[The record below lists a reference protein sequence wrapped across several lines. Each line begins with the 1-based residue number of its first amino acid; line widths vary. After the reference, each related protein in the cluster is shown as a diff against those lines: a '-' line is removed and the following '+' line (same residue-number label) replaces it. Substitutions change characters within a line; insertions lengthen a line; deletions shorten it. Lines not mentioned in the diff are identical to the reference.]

1 MTGMNPAS
9 VDAMAQAAL
18 AVGAVDSGSPL
29 GSAAVLDTPPSPV
42 PTPQTPH
49 LAGPAASGT
58 AEPSTGTVTP
68 ISSVDDHLA
77 RAHGLLSVIEG
88 VTQTAARLDA
98 ALVLAARHQTAA
110 IGRSLLAERDVSSP
124 EDLSTHQRLRWRARA
139 KALSRHE
146 IEAATGW
153 GAGEVVDLV
162 GLATAPREAAQ
173 PAIDAMATGVAP
185 WRLTRSFWRDCGALG
200 TDEAAH
206 VAEVLFGADA
216 ESCAPER
223 LDPDGALSEAP
234 WFHREFRAALRR
246 EVTRVRSTD
255 LVAARAEREAALAGR
270 SMGVTIDE
278 NGTGT
283 VTLLGSALQATAIA
297 DRIDQAARRARA
309 GGDERTLPQLR
320 ADIGLSL
327 MLHGTATP
335 PDTTAPRPPRPLPG
349 SAPESSPPEDTTT
362 AGLRWTPD
370 LAQVLSG
377 MPSAT
382 LQVVVPYAAVHGDPR
397 LTSTASH
404 EHAPAP
410 PGPPVAPPGP
420 PVAPPGPPVA
430 PAGPPV
436 EPPGPPVALPDTT
449 STDDLLTVGQ
459 VLGAHSA
466 YISADQIHD
475 LTVLPGTVLERLL
488 VDPADGRCIERS
500 LERYRP
506 DAAMRAQILAADVT
520 CRAPGC
526 LVHAGACQLDH
537 VIEHGAAGGV
547 TAETNLVPLHVGHH
561 HPKTLKA
568 WDSSLGENRDM
579 TWTSLLGRL
588 YRTRSHDYR
597 QYVHRVT
604 DALDRVHAA
613 STADPADRLP
623 QIDREILLTL
633 AFRAAGEGLQAGDD
647 TVEPDEGRFGG
658 WGFVSLTH
666 TDDRGMRRSGPS
678 GALLAERAAAQ
689 AASQFSSDGSAPQG
703 QTSHPLPGRS
713 SDPSQELTSGPS
725 PDRVSDPPRD
735 RRDRSAERLRR
746 DEGPPP
752 F

>member
-1 MTGMNPAS
+1 MKPES
-9 VDAMAQAAL
+9 VDAMARAAL

-29 GSAAVLDTPPSPV
+29 ESAAVLGTSPSPFPPPFAV
-42 PTPQTPH
+42 PPPETHSHT
-49 LAGPAASGT
+49 GPTAPTT
-58 AEPSTGTVTP
+58 AETSTGTVTP
-68 ISSVDDHLA
+68 LSSVDDHLA
-77 RAHGLLSVIEG
+77 RARALLSVIEG

-110 IGRSLLAERDVSSP
+110 IGRSLLVQRDVGSP
-124 EDLSTHQRLRWRARA
+124 EDLSTNQRLRWRARA

-153 GAGEVVDLV
+153 GSGEVVDLV

-173 PAIDAMATGVAP
+173 PAIEAMATGVAP
-185 WRLTRSFWRDCGALG
+185 WRLARSFWRDCGALG
-200 TDEAAH
+200 ADEAAH
-206 VAEVLFGADA
+206 VAEVLFGTDA
-216 ESCAPER
+216 EQCAPER

-255 LVAARAEREAALAGR
+255 PVAARAEREAALASR

-283 VTLLGSALQATAIA
+283 VTMLGSALQVTAIA
-297 DRIDQAARRARA
+297 DRVDQAARRARA
-309 GGDERTLPQLR
+309 TGDERTLAQLR
-320 ADIGLSL
+320 TDIGLSL
-327 MLHGTATP
+327 MLHGTVLP
-335 PDTTAPRPPRPLPG
+335 PDATTSRPPRPVAT
-349 SAPESSPPEDTTT
+349 SASASASASATASEHAPAPADDATTT
-362 AGLRWTPD
+362 TGLRWTPD
-370 LAQVLSG
+370 LVQILSG

-382 LQVVVPYAAVHGDPR
+382 LQVVVPYAAIHGGPPQPA
-397 LTSTASH
+397 TASH
-404 EHAPAP
+404 EHAPP
-410 PGPPVAPPGP
+410 QPGPLVAPVDP
-420 PVAPPGPPVA
+420 PVT
-430 PAGPPV
+430 PA
-436 EPPGPPVALPDTT
+436 DST
-449 STDDLLTVGQ
+449 SADELLLVGQ

-466 YISADQIHD
+466 SISADQIHD
-475 LTVLPGTVLERLL
+475 LAVLPGTVLERILI
-488 VDPADGRCIERS
+488 DPADGRCVERT

-506 DAAMRAQILAADVT
+506 DAAMRDQILAADVT

-526 LVHAGACQLDH
+526 QVHAAACQLDH
-537 VIEHGAAGGV
+537 VIEHGTAGGI
-547 TAETNLVPLHVGHH
+547 TAETNLAPLHVGHH

-568 WDSSLGENRDM
+568 WDCSLAENRDM

-597 QYVHRVT
+597 QYAHLVT
-604 DALDRVHAA
+604 DAVDRVHDAA
-613 STADPADRLP
+613 TSDPADRLP

-647 TVEPDEGRFGG
+647 TVEPDEARFGG

-666 TDDRGMRRSGPS
+666 TDERGMRRSGPS

-689 AASQFSSDGSAPQG
+689 AVSQDLSNSTAVEDRAPSSSQG
-703 QTSHPLPGRS
+703 RAADPSPGRAA
-713 SDPSQELTSGPS
+713 DPS
-725 PDRVSDPPRD
+725 PDRAADPSPD
-735 RRDRSAERLRR
+735 RRRRSAERPRR

>member
-29 GSAAVLDTPPSPV
+29 GSAAVLGTPPSPI

-49 LAGPAASGT
+49 RAGPTASGT
-58 AEPSTGTVTP
+58 AEPSVGTVTP

-77 RAHGLLSVIEG
+77 RARALLSVIEG

-98 ALVLAARHQTAA
+98 ALVLATRHQTAA

-173 PAIDAMATGVAP
+173 PAIHAMATGVAP
-185 WRLTRSFWRDCGALG
+185 WRLARSFWRDCGALG

-206 VAEVLFGADA
+206 VAEVLFGTDA

-246 EVTRVRSTD
+246 EVTRVRGTD

-278 NGTGT
+278 NGTGI

-309 GGDERTLPQLR
+309 SGDERTLPQLR

-327 MLHGTATP
+327 MLHGTVTP
-335 PDTTAPRPPRPLPG
+335 PDTTAPRPPRPLAG
-349 SAPESSPPEDTTT
+349 SAPESAPPEDTTT
-362 AGLRWTPD
+362 TGLRWSPE

-382 LQVVVPYAAVHGDPR
+382 LQVIVPYAAVHGGPR
-397 LTSTASH
+397 LTSTAAS

-410 PGPPVAPPGP
+410 PDPL
-420 PVAPPGPPVA
+420 
-430 PAGPPV
+430 V
-436 EPPGPPVALPDTT
+436 EPPGPPVEPPDTT
-449 STDDLLTVGQ
+449 SIDDLLTVGQ

-466 YISADQIHD
+466 YISADQVHD
-475 LTVLPGTVLERLL
+475 LAVLPGTVLERLL
-488 VDPADGRCIERS
+488 VDPADGRCVERS

-568 WDSSLGENRDM
+568 WDSSLAENRNM

-613 STADPADRLP
+613 STTDPADRLP
-623 QIDREILLTL
+623 QVDREILLTL

-689 AASQFSSDGSAPQG
+689 AASQLSSDGSASQG
-703 QTSHPLPGRS
+703 QTSDPLPGRS
-713 SDPSQELTSGPS
+713 SDPSQEQTSGPS
-725 PDRVSDPPRD
+725 PDRVSDPPQD

>member
-1 MTGMNPAS
+1 MTGMKPES
-9 VDAMAQAAL
+9 VDAMARAAL

-29 GSAAVLDTPPSPV
+29 ESAAVRGTPLSPV
-42 PTPQTPH
+42 PPPQTPH
-49 LAGPAASGT
+49 RASPT
-58 AEPSTGTVTP
+58 ASPTATTSTGTVTSL
-68 ISSVDDHLA
+68 SSVDDHLA
-77 RAHGLLSVIEG
+77 RARALLSVIEG

-110 IGRSLLAERDVSSP
+110 IGRSLLAQRDVGSP
-124 EDLSTHQRLRWRARA
+124 EDLSTSQRLRWRARA

-153 GAGEVVDLV
+153 GSGEVVDLV
-162 GLATAPREAAQ
+162 GLATAPREAAE
-173 PAIDAMATGVAP
+173 PAIEAMATGVAP
-185 WRLTRSFWRDCGALG
+185 WRLARSFWRDCGALG

-206 VAEVLFGADA
+206 VAEVLFGTDA
-216 ESCAPER
+216 ERCAPER

-234 WFHREFRAALRR
+234 WFHREFRSALRR
-246 EVTRVRSTD
+246 EVTRLRSTD
-255 LVAARAEREAALAGR
+255 PVAARAEREAALASR

-283 VTLLGSALQATAIA
+283 VTMLGSALQVTAIA
-297 DRIDQAARRARA
+297 DRVDQAARRARA
-309 GGDERTLPQLR
+309 AGDERTLAQLR
-320 ADIGLSL
+320 TDIGLSL
-327 MLHGTATP
+327 LLHGTVLPADETPQPARPEDSTTP
-335 PDTTAPRPPRPLPG
+335 P
-349 SAPESSPPEDTTT
+349 
-362 AGLRWTPD
+362 GLRWTPE
-370 LAQVLSG
+370 LVQILSG

-382 LQVVVPYAAVHGDPR
+382 LQVVVPYAAVHGGLRPP
-397 LTSTASH
+397 STASQD
-404 EHAPAP
+404 HAPAP
-410 PGPPVAPPGP
+410 PVEVPPDPVTPSPPAPPPAALP
-420 PVAPPGPPVA
+420 PADP
-430 PAGPPV
+430 PAGQ
-436 EPPGPPVALPDTT
+436 
-449 STDDLLTVGQ
+449 LLTVGQ

-466 YISADQIHD
+466 SISADQIHD
-475 LTVLPGTVLERLL
+475 LTVLPGTVLERIL
-488 VDPADGRCIERS
+488 VDPADGRCIERT

-547 TAETNLVPLHVGHH
+547 TAETNLAPLHVGHH

-568 WDSSLGENRDM
+568 WDSSLADNRDM

-597 QYVHRVT
+597 QYACLVT
-604 DALDRVHAA
+604 DAFDRVHDA
-613 STADPADRLP
+613 STTDPDDRLP

-647 TVEPDEGRFGG
+647 TVEPDEARFGG

-666 TDDRGMRRSGPS
+666 TDERGMRRSGPS

-689 AASQFSSDGSAPQG
+689 AASQDHSTSAPEDQG
-703 QTSHPLPGRS
+703 P
-713 SDPSQELTSGPS
+713 DPSQDRAADPS
-725 PDRVSDPPRD
+725 RD
-735 RRDRSAERLRR
+735 RGRRSAERLRR